1 MKRKTEDKLLIA
13 LGVAAVATAA
23 YTLVV
28 APRMR
33 RWGAT
38 DEEVGREM
46 EGDELVPAPESTVT
60 RAITINADPEQ
71 IFPWLVQMGEGRG
84 GLYSYD
90 WLDRMFGYLSSN
102 SSEKILPE
110 FQSLKSGDKIPL
122 GTGPDFPVWK
132 VVKDRYLIIGEKKK
146 GMGFTWQIELMPIG
160 DGKTRL
166 ISRNRSCAPNTVGM
180 RLMMLILDPAAFVMT
195 RKWMLN
201 LKRLAEKSARQ
212 DG

>member
-1 MKRKTEDKLLIA
+1 MKRKTEEKLLIA

-23 YTLVV
+23 YALVV

-38 DEEVGREM
+38 DEEFGREM

-60 RAITINADPEQ
+60 RAITINARPEH
-71 IFPWLVQMGEGRG
+71 IFPWIVQMGEGRG

-90 WLDRMFGYLSSN
+90 WLDRLFGFLSHN
-102 SSEKILPE
+102 SAERILPQ
-110 FQSLKSGDKIPL
+110 FQDLKDGDKIPL
-122 GTGPDFPVWK
+122 GAGPPFPIYR
-132 VVKDRYLIIGEKKK
+132 VVKDRLLIIGEKNK
-146 GMGFTWQIELMPIG
+146 GMGFTWQIELIPMS
-160 DGKTRL
+160 DGRTRL
-166 ISRNRSCAPNTVGM
+166 VSRNRSCAPPNLAA

-201 LKRLAEKSARQ
+201 LKRLAERTAIEE
-212 DG
+212 